1 MWTQRKLFRVRLPV
15 IPSHCR
21 MQFRLTF
28 SLTGCGLWNSP
39 LNQNNDNRQNNSS
52 VRWRENYRRTGIS
65 FQKARIICASKIN
78 IGDYLDELHK
88 MVRQYN
94 KVKIHLQNNKEKK
107 L

>member
-1 MWTQRKLFRVRLPV
+1 
-15 IPSHCR
+15 

-28 SLTGCGLWNSP
+28 SLTGCGLWDSP
-39 LNQNNDNRQNNSS
+39 LNKNNDNRQNNSS

-65 FQKARIICASKIN
+65 FQKTRIICASKIN

>member
-15 IPSHCR
+15 IPFHCR

-52 VRWRENYRRTGIS
+52 VRWRENYRRTGITP
-65 FQKARIICASKIN
+65 FIFIYQTFPYIVWKGYGTAGA
-78 IGDYLDELHK
+78 
-88 MVRQYN
+88 
-94 KVKIHLQNNKEKK
+94 
-107 L
+107 